1 MEVCVEREREA
12 SISRSYEGSDIVY
25 ENLLGDLLQIENN
38 DSHSLHKKSNGING
52 NFITTTAGHTI
63 ITTPHSK
70 TIDISS
76 DIEDIFD
83 DDLFDLNKEEIEKHS
98 NYLLTDADDDFE
110 EEESVEGLSVDHT
123 TIIKVDVFD
132 SILMDLEEKT
142 KEMELEEKKKAA
154 SQGNHISKSNTKS
167 KSTKTKG
174 KTKNKSNKKE
184 RKKKQNKSHKKK
196 KSLIQ
201 LRKDMDEHKESLE
214 NLKRFETTEDD
225 KEMLNIDMN
234 DNTMNPWI
242 LRKWEFNDNH
252 KRRSLRQLLSSLN
265 EDILWEEIMNEKE
278 WEIVKRKDIIYDDDM
293 IRYYKKALNI
303 FNPDKSISRGDNIE
317 QQIICAWIYNALQN
331 AYNNFI
337 ETEK

>member
-38 DSHSLHKKSNGING
+38 DSYSNHHKKCNGING

-83 DDLFDLNKEEIEKHS
+83 DDIFDLNKEEIEKHS

-123 TIIKVDVFD
+123 TVIKVDVFD

-154 SQGNHISKSNTKS
+154 SQGNHISKSKPS
-167 KSTKTKG
+167 KTKG
-174 KTKNKSNKKE
+174 KTVIQTIKLECSN
-184 RKKKQNKSHKKK
+184 
-196 KSLIQ
+196 
-201 LRKDMDEHKESLE
+201 
-214 NLKRFETTEDD
+214 
-225 KEMLNIDMN
+225 
-234 DNTMNPWI
+234 
-242 LRKWEFNDNH
+242 
-252 KRRSLRQLLSSLN
+252 
-265 EDILWEEIMNEKE
+265 
-278 WEIVKRKDIIYDDDM
+278 
-293 IRYYKKALNI
+293 
-303 FNPDKSISRGDNIE
+303 
-317 QQIICAWIYNALQN
+317 
-331 AYNNFI
+331 
-337 ETEK
+337 